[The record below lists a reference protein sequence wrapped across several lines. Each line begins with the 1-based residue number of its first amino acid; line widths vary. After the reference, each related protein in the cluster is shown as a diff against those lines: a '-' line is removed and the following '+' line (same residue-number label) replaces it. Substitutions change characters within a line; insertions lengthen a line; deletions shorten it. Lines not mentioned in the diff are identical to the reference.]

1 LVVGTVPIRVIVG
14 GPVASV
20 ELVLDGKP
28 AGSLTPPAWSDD
40 LDLGKE
46 IVPHELVARA
56 LDAQRN
62 ELARARQWLNLPR
75 PPAEVEILLER
86 NALGLVTSARFS
98 WESLTGEQPKS
109 VRASFN
115 GKPVTASK
123 EHSVRLPA
131 YNTDEVQLL
140 TVELEFENAVH
151 ARKDLVFGGRAGE
164 QAESELTAVP
174 IHVRAGR
181 ENPTPAM
188 LQGVLRSGGKP
199 LDVVAVEEG
208 AGILL
213 VVRDTVARG
222 LGRFRFEGSLQMLR
236 RDLLL
241 DRHCKIR
248 FVWPRPAAYPGSRL
262 PVELFPVSSELD
274 SGTGGLRW
282 ILTRVFNPQ
291 PEHRSPRF
299 TDAVAVA
306 GLNAYGTFRRRA
318 VLLVLSPE
326 DHDTSQYDADMV
338 RRFLASLRVPLF
350 VWSLGPPVGP
360 VGSAW
365 AWTEAIDV
373 SSEEALKA
381 EFARIKVELE
391 TQRIVWVPGKVLPQ
405 DVSLLEDTGLIEPV
419 H

>member
-1 LVVGTVPIRVIVG
+1 
-14 GPVASV
+14 
-20 ELVLDGKP
+20 
-28 AGSLTPPAWSDD
+28 
-40 LDLGKE
+40 
-46 IVPHELVARA
+46 
-56 LDAQRN
+56 
-62 ELARARQWLNLPR
+62 
-75 PPAEVEILLER
+75 
-86 NALGLVTSARFS
+86 
-98 WESLTGEQPKS
+98 
-109 VRASFN
+109 
-115 GKPVTASK
+115 
-123 EHSVRLPA
+123 
-131 YNTDEVQLL
+131 
-140 TVELEFENAVH
+140 
-151 ARKDLVFGGRAGE
+151 
-164 QAESELTAVP
+164 
-174 IHVRAGR
+174 
-181 ENPTPAM
+181 
-188 LQGVLRSGGKP
+188 
-199 LDVVAVEEG
+199 
-208 AGILL
+208 
-213 VVRDTVARG
+213 
-222 LGRFRFEGSLQMLR
+222 
-236 RDLLL
+236 
-241 DRHCKIR
+241 
-248 FVWPRPAAYPGSRL
+248 VWPRPAAYPGSRL